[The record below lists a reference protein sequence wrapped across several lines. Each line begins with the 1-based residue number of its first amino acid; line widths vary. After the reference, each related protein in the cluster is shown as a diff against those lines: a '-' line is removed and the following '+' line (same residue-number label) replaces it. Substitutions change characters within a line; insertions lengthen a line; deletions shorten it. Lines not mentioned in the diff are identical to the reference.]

1 MKQFKMKQK
10 KYYVIRYIR
19 WKLLGNMLA
28 GEVFIKAGHGSKGK
42 GIIKSWLL
50 IKRVYKGLQ
59 GFLIPPHP
67 LTYFKMQKYY
77 QNEPTIIFI
86 IFWDFLMFY
95 QIFLSPQVKRCAI
108 ITYEHDI

>member
-42 GIIKSWLL
+42 GIIKLPRQSNTNKKL
-50 IKRVYKGLQ
+50 KLQ
-59 GFLIPPHP
+59 
-67 LTYFKMQKYY
+67 Y
-77 QNEPTIIFI
+77 Q
-86 IFWDFLMFY
+86 
-95 QIFLSPQVKRCAI
+95 RCR
-108 ITYEHDI
+108 

>member
-42 GIIKSWLL
+42 GIIKS
-50 IKRVYKGLQ
+50 
-59 GFLIPPHP
+59 
-67 LTYFKMQKYY
+67 
-77 QNEPTIIFI
+77 
-86 IFWDFLMFY
+86 
-95 QIFLSPQVKRCAI
+95 
-108 ITYEHDI
+108 